1 MTKKANPAGQSDL
14 TAENGPWE
22 RWNTLSFGGK
32 FVAFIVAMNVLMVTV
47 ALGAASLRALGILP
61 PAVPY
66 VPDAPPPV
74 YDQRQCWYRHVERD
88 YGDKVSMDDLAN
100 DVQLQIR
107 LQCDPRAAAF
117 DGQ

>member
-1 MTKKANPAGQSDL
+1 MTKKITPASQNNL
-14 TAENGPWE
+14 TAENGLWE

-32 FVAFIVAMNVLMVTV
+32 FVAVIVAVNLLMAAV
-47 ALGAASLRALGILP
+47 ACGAASLRALGILP
-61 PAVPY
+61 PAAPY

-88 YGDKVSMDDLAN
+88 YGGKVSMDDLAD

-107 LQCDPRAAAF
+107 LECDPRAAAF